1 VLDVAYIGGGQGKM
15 AAERGQRERPESIL
29 IVSLDNL
36 GDLVFAS
43 GLLPP
48 LREHFPTSR
57 IAMWCKE
64 YSSGLVSLMPDV
76 DETYT
81 SDPFWDRAP
90 GAEKGSLRGFL
101 SVAATVRRARFDTA
115 ILCFAP
121 WRTAAAV
128 AAMGIPVRIG
138 LERRRNQKWLTEIL
152 PAEDR
157 RRPVLE
163 EVARLLQPLG
173 IRATALRY
181 HLEVSHLTNELA
193 AVAKSMGSEPYVAL
207 HPFAGSESRCVNL
220 DEWIRVATELS
231 SLGMTTLWIGTKLEL
246 DRLRRRGDAPDYWR
260 YSDALSGGSLT
271 MVSVAIS
278 RAQLFLGHDSGP
290 MHIAAALGV
299 PTVGVFAPG
308 EPQRTFPQGTGRWR
322 IISRSSP
329 LEITSGDILTEARAL
344 LIPA

>member
-1 VLDVAYIGGGQGKM
+1 M
-15 AAERGQRERPESIL
+15 AAERGQRERPGSIL
-29 IVSLDNL
+29 VVSLDNL

-43 GLLPP
+43 ALFSP
-48 LREHFPTSR
+48 LREHFPGSR
-57 IAMWCKE
+57 IAVWCKE
-64 YSSGLVSLMPDV
+64 YSSGLIPLLSV
-76 DETYT
+76 DETYS

-90 GAEKGSLRGFL
+90 GANKGSLRRFL
-101 SVAATVRRARFDTA
+101 SVAVAIRRAQFDMA

-128 AAMGIPVRIG
+128 AATGIPVRIG
-138 LERRRNQKWLTEIL
+138 FERRRNQKWLTEIL
-152 PAEDR
+152 PAENR
-157 RRPVLE
+157 GTPVLE

-173 IRATALRY
+173 IRTAPLRY

-193 AVAKSMGSEPYVAL
+193 AATKFMGGQPYVAL
-207 HPFAGSESRCVNL
+207 HPFAGSESRCVKL

-231 SLGMTTLWIGTKLEL
+231 SLGMTTLWIGTELEL
-246 DRLRRRGDAPDYWR
+246 DRLRRQGDPPDYWR

-329 LEITSGDILTEARAL
+329 LEITSGDILAEARAL
-344 LIPA
+344 LTPT

>member
-90 GAEKGSLRGFL
+90 GAGKGSLRGFL
-101 SVAATVRRARFDTA
+101 SVAVTVRRARFDTA

-138 LERRRNQKWLTEIL
+138 LERRRNRRWLTEIL

-157 RRPVLE
+157 RRPVLD

-173 IRATALRY
+173 IQAAPLRY
-181 HLEVSHLTNELA
+181 HLDASHLTSELS
-193 AVAKSMGSEPYVAL
+193 AVAKSIGSEPYAAL
-207 HPFAGSESRCVNL
+207 HPFAGSENRCVKL
-220 DEWIRVATELS
+220 DEWVRVGSELS
-231 SLGMTTLWIGTKLEL
+231 SLGMSILWIGAVQEL
-246 DRLRRRGDAPDYWR
+246 DRLRRRRDTQGYWR
-260 YSDALSGGSLT
+260 YSDVLFGGSLT

-278 RAQLFLGHDSGP
+278 RAQVFLGHDSGP

-308 EPQRTFPQGTGRWR
+308 EPQRTFPQGTGPWR
-322 IISRSSP
+322 IISRPSP
-329 LEITSGDILTEARAL
+329 LEITWREILAEARAL
-344 LIPA
+344 LTPT

>member
-1 VLDVAYIGGGQGKM
+1 M
-15 AAERGQRERPESIL
+15 AAERGQRERPGSIL
-29 IVSLDNL
+29 VVSLDNL

-43 GLLPP
+43 ALVPP

-57 IAMWCKE
+57 IGVWCKE
-64 YSSGLVSLMPDV
+64 YSSGLVPLLSDV
-76 DETYT
+76 DEAYS

-90 GAEKGSLRGFL
+90 GTEKGSLREFL

-138 LERRRNQKWLTEIL
+138 HERRRNQRWLTEIL

-157 RRPVLE
+157 GVPVLE

-173 IRATALRY
+173 IRDAPLRY
-181 HLEVSHLTNELA
+181 HLGVSHLTNELA

-207 HPFAGSESRCVNL
+207 HPFAGNESRCVRL
-220 DEWIRVATELS
+220 DEWIRVAAELS
-231 SLGMTTLWIGTKLEL
+231 SLGMSILWIGTAWEL
-246 DRLRRRGDAPDYWR
+246 DRLRQRQDARGHWR
-260 YSDALSGGSLT
+260 YSDTLFGGSLT

-278 RAQLFLGHDSGP
+278 RARLFVGHDSGP

-308 EPQRTFPQGTGRWR
+308 ETQRTFPQGTGRWR
-322 IISRSSP
+322 IISRPSP
-329 LEITSGDILTEARAL
+329 LEITCRDILAEARVLLAL
-344 LIPA
+344 G